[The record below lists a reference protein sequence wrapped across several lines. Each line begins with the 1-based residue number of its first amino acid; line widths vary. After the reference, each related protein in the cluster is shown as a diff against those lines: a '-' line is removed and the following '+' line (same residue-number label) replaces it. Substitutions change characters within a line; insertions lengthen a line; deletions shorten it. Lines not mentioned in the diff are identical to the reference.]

1 MFRSKVLGSGL
12 ASALI
17 MSVLFVGATA
27 LPASATTYQT
37 TGAYAPNVPSSNYG
51 SFNTSVSTTLQNGD
65 VMTVTASG
73 DGATIYA
80 DNSETLASRGGTTP
94 MYAPNVSL
102 SGNALAIGVT
112 CQNDSGFF
120 SECVGK
126 AGQHVPNVGSFTF
139 TFNHPVLNPV
149 FSFGGIGGDY
159 QAAIWS
165 DYTLTTPGM
174 TASLLASDGNLA
186 VTGNNIH
193 TVNATSQIN
202 CSSGVI
208 AACGSVQVTGYGTT
222 FTFTAGYSSDPAL
235 PSNSTNYGNVDIVDV
250 SVSLNTLDSV
260 FYSSGTESFTSPV
273 APSTPGA
280 DGSIVNSLPNPGPST
295 SGDLFAG
302 WVCDGSSAVVT
313 SATINAGGTTCV
325 AQWTPVTYT
334 VTYDAGTG
342 SNAPA
347 AITGITANTVETLDS
362 GSGVVPPAHF
372 TFAGWDCG
380 SGVVTSVTVTSN
392 VTCTATYAPI
402 LYTVTYNAGTG
413 SNAPA
418 AITGITA
425 NTVETLDS
433 GSGVV
438 PPAHFTFAGWD
449 CGSGVVNSVIVTS
462 DVTCTATYSEV
473 LVPLTFVPN
482 FPNGNGLGATPA
494 GSHWHIG
501 KRLRLPSTSLGL
513 FDHGFT
519 FLGWATTAGAHTA
532 TYPAGKYNAATIEAS
547 GLTLYGVW
555 APVTNLGAVYYFLNQ
570 FGTNYGDYQQVINKA
585 AEEIVLGKY
594 HTITISASADLR
606 GAPAWNHVLG
616 HLRVLAAETALL
628 KALSHLG
635 DHAVSFRLVN
645 ENVSRTFPG
654 FLLNRH
660 AIITG
665 YPGR

>member
-1 MFRSKVLGSGL
+1 VFRSKVLGSGL

-80 DNSETLASRGGTTP
+80 DNSETLVSRGGTTP

-380 SGVVTSVTVTSN
+380 SGVV
-392 VTCTATYAPI
+392 
-402 LYTVTYNAGTG
+402 
-413 SNAPA
+413 
-418 AITGITA
+418 
-425 NTVETLDS
+425 
-433 GSGVV
+433 
-438 PPAHFTFAGWD
+438 
-449 CGSGVVNSVIVTS
+449 NSVIVTS

>member
-1 MFRSKVLGSGL
+1 VFRSKVLGSGL

-280 DGSIVNSLPNPGPST
+280 DGSIVNSLPNPSPST

-334 VTYDAGTG
+334 VTYD
-342 SNAPA
+342 
-347 AITGITANTVETLDS
+347 
-362 GSGVVPPAHF
+362 
-372 TFAGWDCG
+372 
-380 SGVVTSVTVTSN
+380 
-392 VTCTATYAPI
+392 
-402 LYTVTYNAGTG
+402 AGTG

>member
-1 MFRSKVLGSGL
+1 VFRSKVLGSGL

-380 SGVVTSVTVTSN
+380 SGVV
-392 VTCTATYAPI
+392 
-402 LYTVTYNAGTG
+402 
-413 SNAPA
+413 
-418 AITGITA
+418 
-425 NTVETLDS
+425 
-433 GSGVV
+433 
-438 PPAHFTFAGWD
+438 
-449 CGSGVVNSVIVTS
+449 NSVIVTS

>member
-1 MFRSKVLGSGL
+1 
-12 ASALI
+12 

-280 DGSIVNSLPNPGPST
+280 DGSIVNSLPNPSPST

-380 SGVVTSVTVTSN
+380 SGVV
-392 VTCTATYAPI
+392 
-402 LYTVTYNAGTG
+402 
-413 SNAPA
+413 
-418 AITGITA
+418 
-425 NTVETLDS
+425 
-433 GSGVV
+433 
-438 PPAHFTFAGWD
+438 
-449 CGSGVVNSVIVTS
+449 NSVIVTS

-482 FPNGNGLGATPA
+482 FPNGNGLGAAPA

>member
-380 SGVVTSVTVTSN
+380 SGVV
-392 VTCTATYAPI
+392 
-402 LYTVTYNAGTG
+402 
-413 SNAPA
+413 
-418 AITGITA
+418 
-425 NTVETLDS
+425 
-433 GSGVV
+433 
-438 PPAHFTFAGWD
+438 
-449 CGSGVVNSVIVTS
+449 NSVIVTS

>member
-1 MFRSKVLGSGL
+1 
-12 ASALI
+12 

-380 SGVVTSVTVTSN
+380 SGVV
-392 VTCTATYAPI
+392 
-402 LYTVTYNAGTG
+402 
-413 SNAPA
+413 
-418 AITGITA
+418 
-425 NTVETLDS
+425 
-433 GSGVV
+433 
-438 PPAHFTFAGWD
+438 
-449 CGSGVVNSVIVTS
+449 NSAIVTS

-555 APVTNLGAVYYFLNQ
+555 APVTNLGAVYYYLNQ
-570 FGTNYGDYQQVINKA
+570 FGTNFGNYQHVINQA
-585 AEEIVLGKY
+585 ANEIVLGKY

-616 HLRVLAAETALL
+616 HLRVVAAELALT
-628 KALSHLG
+628 KALNRLG
-635 DHAVSFRLVN
+635 DHSVSFRLVN
-645 ENVSRTFPG
+645 ENVSRRFPG
-654 FLLNRH
+654 YLLNRH

>member
-80 DNSETLASRGGTTP
+80 DNSETLVSRGGTTP

-380 SGVVTSVTVTSN
+380 SGVV
-392 VTCTATYAPI
+392 
-402 LYTVTYNAGTG
+402 
-413 SNAPA
+413 
-418 AITGITA
+418 
-425 NTVETLDS
+425 
-433 GSGVV
+433 
-438 PPAHFTFAGWD
+438 
-449 CGSGVVNSVIVTS
+449 NSVIVTS